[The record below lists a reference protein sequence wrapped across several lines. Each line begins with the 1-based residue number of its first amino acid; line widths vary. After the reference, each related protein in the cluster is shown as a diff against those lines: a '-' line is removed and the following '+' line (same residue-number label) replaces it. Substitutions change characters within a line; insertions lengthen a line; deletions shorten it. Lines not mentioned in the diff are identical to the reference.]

1 MATLINILTFS
12 RIIFALIIFLFL
24 MLDKFLFLA
33 FIFFVLGGLSDYFDG
48 YLARKHNATSQI
60 GEILDPIADKIFI
73 IFLFFGV
80 SLNLSSFLLGFAG
93 AIIISREIWVS
104 ALRDYNSRNNN
115 TNATKVTFIAKIK
128 TFVQMFTLS
137 IYLFALAFNFMIL
150 IPIADIFAI
159 SSILITLYT
168 GYLYTY
174 STFKN

>member
-24 MLDKFLFLA
+24 MFDKFLFLA

-48 YLARKHNATSQI
+48 YLARKHNATSQL

>member
-1 MATLINILTFS
+1 MTTLVNILTFS
-12 RIIFALIIFLFL
+12 RIVLALIIFLFL
-24 MLDKFLFLA
+24 MQDKFLLLA
-33 FIFFVLGGLSDYFDG
+33 FICFILGGLSDYFDG
-48 YLARKHNATSQI
+48 YLARKHNAISQI
-60 GEILDPIADKIFI
+60 GEIFDPIADKIFI
-73 IFLFFGV
+73 VFIFFGI

-104 ALRDYNSRNNN
+104 ALRDYNPRNKN
-115 TNATKVTFIAKIK
+115 TNATRVIFIAKIK